1 MGKTPPAT
9 APTTSPTTASSGKQG
24 PGKATDPTA
33 TTVASLYVAVG
44 NELKAFSDAN
54 GQAPAADLW
63 SRYRRIPLN
72 DVLVTPARRQA
83 TTELLLQIRR
93 DLSARRSQ

>member
-1 MGKTPPAT
+1 
-9 APTTSPTTASSGKQG
+9 
-24 PGKATDPTA
+24 
-33 TTVASLYVAVG
+33 VG
-44 NELKAFSDAN
+44 GELKTFSEAS
-54 GQAPAADLW
+54 GQAAAADLW

-93 DLSARRSQ
+93 DLVARQTP

>member
-1 MGKTPPAT
+1 V
-9 APTTSPTTASSGKQG
+9 AP
-24 PGKATDPTA
+24 TDPTA
-33 TTVASLYVAVG
+33 TAVADLYVAVG
-44 NELKAFSDAN
+44 GELKAFSDAN
-54 GQAPAADLW
+54 GQAAATDLW

-93 DLSARRSQ
+93 DVAARQTR